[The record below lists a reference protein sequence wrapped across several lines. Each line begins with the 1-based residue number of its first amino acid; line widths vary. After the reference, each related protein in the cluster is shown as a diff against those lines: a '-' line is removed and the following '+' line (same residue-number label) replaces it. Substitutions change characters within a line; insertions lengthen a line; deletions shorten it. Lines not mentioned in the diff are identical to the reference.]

1 MDILENITD
10 KIKMNNRIHNIIR
23 FSLVIIFISGTLLI
37 SRDNSGASHTIT
49 IVIPKFAL
57 LDIESVPSSDNNLT
71 MASPSKAQ
79 DPILSNINNNLRLN
93 VTSFFGSGN
102 TRDISAKI
110 ESPINGLDLKV
121 VSHAHSGSGFGSWA
135 VSQSE
140 LILTTADQTLVS
152 GIKSEYKVDGTN
164 NGFNLKYTV
173 ISNNLMYDEL
183 ASTSENNITVT
194 YTLTQ

>member
-1 MDILENITD
+1 VDILENITD

-37 SRDNSGASHTIT
+37 SRDNSGASHTVT
-49 IVIPKFAL
+49 IVIPKIAL
-57 LDIESVPSSDNNLT
+57 LEIESVPSSDITLT
-71 MASPSKAQ
+71 MASPSEAQ
-79 DPILSNINNNLRLN
+79 ASILSNIDNNLQLN

-121 VSHAHSGSGFGSWA
+121 VSEAHSGSGFGSWG
-135 VSQSE
+135 VPQSE

-152 GIKSEYKVDGTN
+152 GIKSEYKVDGAN

-173 ISNNLMYDEL
+173 ISNNIMYAEL
-183 ASTSENNITVT
+183 ASSSENNITVT